1 MFKKLLIAAVAV
13 FVGLTLVKKTELGGV
28 IRSWWRDVRASVK
41 SQVPPEAKVEELKAQ
56 IGKIDQEIK
65 KHIGTLARME
75 VSRDQV
81 KEEIE
86 IVKGRIAKLR
96 GEVAGMIDSLG
107 KDSNVTRVSYNG
119 EPYRRTELTAKLER
133 TTADLEN
140 SKAKLKFREDQLAAQ
155 RQAVEAAKQRL
166 DEMRDQ
172 KDRLA
177 ILADRLKTQI
187 ELVRLRELQNRS
199 IDVDDSAVSE
209 CNRLAAD
216 IETQLREMEKK
227 TQLMVEYGYKAPTAT
242 FERETKPTA
251 DVLEAAKKA
260 LEEDRADET
269 ALAGKK

>member
-1 MFKKLLIAAVAV
+1 MCKKLLIAAVAV

-75 VSRDQV
+75 VSRDQI

-86 IVKGRIAKLR
+86 VVKARIAKLR
-96 GEVAGMIDSLG
+96 ADVSAM
-107 KDSNVTRVSYNG
+107 KDVVEKESNATRVSFNG
-119 EPYRRTELTAKLER
+119 ESYRMGEFKNRLLTRAN
-133 TTADLEN
+133 DLEN
-140 SKAKLKFREDQLAAQ
+140 CKAKLNARENQLVAQ
-155 RQAVEAAKQRL
+155 REAVEVAKQRL

-172 KDRLA
+172 KDRLV

-187 ELVRLRELQNRS
+187 EMVRLRELQNRS

-227 TQLMVEYGYKAPTAT
+227 TNLLVEYGYKAPTAT

-251 DVLEAAKKA
+251 DVLEAARKA
-260 LEEDRADET
+260 LEENRADET